1 VTSPRDLHARA
12 GIGEALLGLA
22 RFADA
27 HAEFAACRKVAP
39 YFAPCARGL
48 GVALR
53 MTDEADAALA
63 ALEVAE
69 QLDRDDPAIAREIAV
84 TLRALGR
91 RPEGALAAARAAEL
105 ETRAAQPFVPL

>member
-1 VTSPRDLHARA
+1 M
-12 GIGEALLGLA
+12 LGLG

-27 HAEFAACRKVAP
+27 EAEFAACKKIAP

-53 MTDEADAALA
+53 MTDNADASLA
-63 ALEVAE
+63 ALQVAE
-69 QLDRDDPAIAREIAV
+69 QLDRDDPGIAREISV

-105 ETRAAQPFVPL
+105 EARAIQPYVPL